1 MPLILKI
8 HGMATL
14 PIFEFLTKVEL
25 SPNKGIRFAFRD
37 DRPSG
42 K

>member
-1 MPLILKI
+1 MRLISKI

-14 PIFEFLTKVEL
+14 HIFEFMTKVEL
-25 SPNKGIRFAFRD
+25 SPNKGILFAFRD

>member
-1 MPLILKI
+1 MRLISKI
-8 HGMATL
+8 HGMVTL
-14 PIFEFLTKVEL
+14 HNFAFLRKVEL

-37 DRPSG
+37 DRPSV